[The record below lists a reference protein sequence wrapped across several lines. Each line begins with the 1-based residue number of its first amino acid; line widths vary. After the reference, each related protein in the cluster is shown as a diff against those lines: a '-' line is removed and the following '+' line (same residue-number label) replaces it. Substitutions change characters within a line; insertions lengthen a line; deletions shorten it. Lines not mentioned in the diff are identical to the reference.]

1 MKKILI
7 INGPNLNMLGVRE
20 PEIYGNQTLSDIEKL
35 CIDKAINLDFEID
48 FKQSNHEGQII
59 DWIQESRDVFDA
71 LIINAAAYTHSSI
84 AIHDA
89 LKLLDFPIIEVHLS
103 NPETREEFRH
113 TSYIKAVASAV
124 IAGHGAASYE
134 MALDKLSELLQ

>member
-20 PEIYGNQTLSDIEKL
+20 PEIYGNQTLNDIEKL
-35 CIDKAINLDFEID
+35 CLNKASTLDFEID
-48 FKQSNHEGQII
+48 FRQSNHEGQII
-59 DWIQESRDVFDA
+59 DWIQESKDVFDA
-71 LIINAAAYTHSSI
+71 LVINAAAYTHTSI

-89 LKLLDFPIIEVHLS
+89 LKLLDCPIIEVHLS
-103 NPETREEFRH
+103 NPEEREEFRH
-113 TSYIKAVASAV
+113 ISYIKPVSSAV
-124 IAGHGAASYE
+124 IAGHGAEGYE